1 MVNKF
6 DVPAAKMLRF
16 EETYS
21 PEDVKLMRRF
31 FNKLPEGKAMTGEE
45 IYDATGGKDFVLEG
59 IAKAGGFSG
68 YERPA
73 GGSGGIGNWY
83 RVTDQEALTRKARGG
98 FIQGY
103 SDGGAKGGK
112 VDMARRG
119 LLGLRSLFNA
129 PTENLPAVVE
139 PAAKS
144 PLASIAQTPMSRRDI
159 LKQATARGLGNVL
172 PEGVGELAAGQVAK
186 SVAKKIADP
195 VDPISV
201 IGKLAPLTQKD
212 IGRILERAKD
222 PKYEIYKPEDIHDFM
237 EYFGGSEYID
247 KQLMRQIN
255 KKNYGMTRKQ
265 FNEMLEAS
273 MDDDEV
279 LIDAFD
285 DRSAKEYQKVVDM
298 IQQEI
303 LPDWEP

>member
-1 MVNKF
+1 M
-6 DVPAAKMLRF
+6 
-16 EETYS
+16 
-21 PEDVKLMRRF
+21 
-31 FNKLPEGKAMTGEE
+31 
-45 IYDATGGKDFVLEG
+45 EG
-59 IAKAGGFSG
+59 IAKAGGMAG

-98 FIQGY
+98 FVEGY
-103 SDGGAKGGK
+103 ADGGIKGGK
-112 VDMARRG
+112 VDLARRG
-119 LLGLRSLFNA
+119 ILGLSRLFEEPA
-129 PTENLPAVVE
+129 QTANLPAVIQPAVVE

-144 PLASIAQTPMSRRDI
+144 PLASIAQAPMSRRDV
-159 LKQATARGLGNVL
+159 LKQATARTLGNVI
-172 PEGVGELAAGQVAK
+172 PEEVGKLAAGQVAR

-195 VDPISV
+195 VDPMSV
-201 IGKLAPLTQKD
+201 IGKLAPLTEKD
-212 IGRILERAKD
+212 IARIIERAKD